1 LALSLVL
8 VTGCETHP
16 DTSQPSAL
24 SGKLDSGCFTLGRSS
39 KPRLHDWKENEV
51 KRVAPSS
58 EPECREQDIMGQ
70 AYQVIGAI
78 ASEAGLLDH
87 PEVQRALD
95 YFSEN
100 RYREDFL
107 PFCLLPLITVNGK
120 LETFNKNTSG
130 DS

>member
-1 LALSLVL
+1 MKS
-8 VTGCETHP
+8 VTPNSETNRRG
-16 DTSQPSAL
+16 Q
-24 SGKLDSGCFTLGRSS
+24 
-39 KPRLHDWKENEV
+39 E
-51 KRVAPSS
+51 
-58 EPECREQDIMGQ
+58 IMGQ

-78 ASEAGLLDH
+78 ASEAGLFEH
-87 PEVQRALD
+87 PDVQSALD

-107 PFCLLPLITVNGK
+107 PFSLRPVDTVNGK

>member
-1 LALSLVL
+1 M
-8 VTGCETHP
+8 
-16 DTSQPSAL
+16 
-24 SGKLDSGCFTLGRSS
+24 
-39 KPRLHDWKENEV
+39 